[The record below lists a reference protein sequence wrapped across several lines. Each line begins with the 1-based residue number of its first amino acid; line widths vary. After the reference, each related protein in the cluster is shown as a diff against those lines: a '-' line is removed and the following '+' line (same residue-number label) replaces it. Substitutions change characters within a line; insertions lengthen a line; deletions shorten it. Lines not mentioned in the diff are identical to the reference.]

1 MDTIVYP
8 FRRNFLHA
16 LYILAGLMALPA
28 GLPFLCGCFPLGW
41 MMAAALQEGKFFT
54 PEAGY
59 GLVWIG
65 LCAMCAVAFSIFPLS
80 IFIIVLGA
88 ARQEAILT
96 SETFAFGLHGLTKTL
111 RLSEIV
117 RVSIRYYYPFN
128 LYPWGVNLVDSSGH
142 VLFMPI
148 ARWAA
153 FKIDNNIFNYRKM
166 LGDILQRI
174 PATALVDD
182 GVRTFIATGDF
193 R

>member
-1 MDTIVYP
+1 METIVYP
-8 FRRNFLHA
+8 FRRNFMHTM
-16 LYILAGLMALPA
+16 YILAGIMALPA

-41 MMAAALQEGKFFT
+41 MMTAALLEGKFFV

-65 LCAMCAVAFSIFPLS
+65 MCAMCAVTFLIFPLS

-96 SETFAFGLHGLTKTL
+96 AETFTFGIHGLTRTI

-117 RVSIRYYYPFN
+117 RVSIRYYHPFTF
-128 LYPWGVNLVDSSGH
+128 YPWGVDLVDSSGR
-142 VLFMPI
+142 VLFIPV
-148 ARWAA
+148 ARWAV
-153 FKIDNNIFNYRKM
+153 FKFDNNIFDFRKM

-174 PATALVDD
+174 PATAAVDE